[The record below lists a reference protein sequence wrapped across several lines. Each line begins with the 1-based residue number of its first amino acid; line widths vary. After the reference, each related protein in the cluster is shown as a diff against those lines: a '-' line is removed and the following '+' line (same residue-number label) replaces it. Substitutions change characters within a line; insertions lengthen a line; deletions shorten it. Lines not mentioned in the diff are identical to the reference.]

1 MLMNTTTDSKNQD
14 KTLRPPQGNT
24 NPALRHAN
32 LKLAALRA
40 ENAIMKE
47 NIHRLMAAL
56 NRLERAE
63 EQQAELET
71 AA

>member
-1 MLMNTTTDSKNQD
+1 MLTNTTTDSKNQ
-14 KTLRPPQGNT
+14 KKASRPSQGIS

-56 NRLERAE
+56 NRFERAE